1 MIQIVAKRHP
11 ERGLESVECFG
22 EDEHLDAAV
31 AAELA
36 EIEGLE
42 ARVFLGSDLV
52 DVARSSPFWFLR
64 PSKTTTEAGLTAS
77 DRSSR

>member
-1 MIQIVAKRHP
+1 MMQIVAKRHP
-11 ERGLESVECFG
+11 QRGLESVECFG

-42 ARVFLGSDLV
+42 AQVFLGSDLV
-52 DVARSSPFWFLR
+52 DVAQSSPSWFER
-64 PSKTTTEAGLTAS
+64 EAA
-77 DRSSR
+77 

>member
-1 MIQIVAKRHP
+1 MMQIVAKRHP
-11 ERGLESVECFG
+11 QRGLESVECFG
-22 EDEHLDAAV
+22 EEEHLDAAV

-52 DVARSSPFWFLR
+52 DIAQSSPSWF
-64 PSKTTTEAGLTAS
+64 
-77 DRSSR
+77 SRAAA